1 MQEIFLHVTK
11 STRNVLH
18 SNLLRSKAE
27 YYIKCYI
34 VDIREI
40 YTHTDGYYKYCKLRK
55 LLHDSA
61 SLTAAKGI
69 LTYAKVM
76 DVWQKNGPVAAKLFT
91 WITNRET
98 GEDSDKILQIHNTHA
113 ASCVTEY
120 QYVTLQL
127 PSCDKNMVIYELSIH
142 VICGDLD
149 ATTGYRWRSTREGP
163 KHDVC
168 TTNLFGMAQG
178 RIWGDSQQGYLS
190 RTRIED

>member
-1 MQEIFLHVTK
+1 MASILVLNDDCLRKIVSYLDDLSSFYSIAGTCKRFLHVTK

-34 VDIREI
+34 ADIREI

-69 LTYAKVM
+69 MTYAKVM

-98 GEDSDKILQIHNTHA
+98 VQLLALQNI
-113 ASCVTEY
+113 
-120 QYVTLQL
+120 
-127 PSCDKNMVIYELSIH
+127 NM
-142 VICGDLD
+142 
-149 ATTGYRWRSTREGP
+149 
-163 KHDVC
+163 
-168 TTNLFGMAQG
+168 
-178 RIWGDSQQGYLS
+178 
-190 RTRIED
+190 